1 MSLRH
6 MDDQWIEGGP
16 SLRGIDP
23 RHRPVVG
30 CVRAEAIDGFGGEG
44 DKVAPLQRLCGGGN
58 VIHGRHWLGS
68 IAVRCL
74 SSYKPVM
81 NTALITHQSSLAHAP
96 PEGHPERADRIRA
109 IDKFLATPQFDGLLR
124 LEAPLGRDEDIL
136 RAHTA
141 EHLEHIRSSAPAQDV
156 RYLDPDTAMSPG
168 TLEAALR
175 AVGAATAAVD
185 LVFEGKASNAFCA
198 LRPPGHHAERGR
210 PMGFCFFNQAAIAA
224 LYARARYGAARV
236 AVVDFD
242 VHHGNGTQ
250 DIFWADADL
259 CYGSTHQMPL
269 YPGTGSTS
277 ETGVGNIFNAPLR
290 AGDGG
295 EQFREAMGSVILPAL
310 AAFAP
315 DLVIISAGFDAH
327 HRDPLGS
334 LQLTDVDFA
343 WATLKLM
350 EAADIHCGGRVVSVL
365 EGGYDLQG
373 LASSVG
379 AHVRAL
385 MGGDN

>member
-1 MSLRH
+1 L
-6 MDDQWIEGGP
+6 
-16 SLRGIDP
+16 
-23 RHRPVVG
+23 
-30 CVRAEAIDGFGGEG
+30 A
-44 DKVAPLQRLCGGGN
+44 
-58 VIHGRHWLGS
+58 S
-68 IAVRCL
+68 IAAPPAA
-74 SSYKPVM
+74 SYKAIM
-81 NTALITHQSSLAHAP
+81 TALFTHPSSLSHVT
-96 PEGHPERADRIRA
+96 PEGHPERPDRIRA
-109 IDKFLATPQFDGLLR
+109 IDGILATPPFERLLR
-124 LEAPLGRDEDIL
+124 CEAPLGRDEDIL
-136 RAHTA
+136 RAHA
-141 EHLEHIRSSAPAQDV
+141 AAHLQRIRSAAPHQGIE
-156 RYLDPDTAMSPG
+156 YLDPDTAMSPG

-185 LVFEGKASNAFCA
+185 LVFRGEADNAFCA
-198 LRPPGHHAERGR
+198 MRPPGHHAEGAR

-250 DIFWADADL
+250 NIFWSDPDL
-259 CYGSTHQMPL
+259 FYGSTHQMPL
-269 YPGTGSTS
+269 YSGTGSST

-295 EQFREAMGSVILPAL
+295 EQFREALASVTHAL
-310 AAFAP
+310 DGFTP

-334 LQLTDVDFA
+334 LRLTEADFA
-343 WATLKLM
+343 WATLQLM
-350 EAADIHCGGRVVSVL
+350 QLAETHAHGRVVSVL

-385 MGGDN
+385 MGGDDF